1 MADRSVRV
9 VLSAAISDFQA
20 KMAQAKA
27 STDKLTEAAER
38 NIAANAKLSNHEKE
52 LARERARLAEQSKQS
67 MNTLGDS
74 LLKVGAVAAVGFGV
88 AVKASADFEQA
99 MSNVKATGQDAAVN
113 FDALRAAAV
122 EMGAATAFSSSEAA
136 SGIENL
142 LKAGVSATDV
152 LGGGLKGSLDL
163 AAAGSM
169 AVGEASE
176 IAATALTQF
185 NLSGRDVPHV
195 ADLLAAGAGKAQGEV
210 SDLGAALK
218 QSGLVAS
225 QFGLSIEETVG
236 GLSAF
241 ASAGLLGSDAGTS
254 LKSMLLRLANP
265 SKEAA
270 AAMAEAGIAAYDA
283 QGNFVGLESLAG
295 QLQTAFSGSTQA
307 VRDQALATIFGS
319 DAVRAA
325 NVLYKEGAAGIA
337 DWTAKVDDAGYA
349 AEVAATKQD
358 NLRGD
363 LEKLGGAFDS
373 VLIQGGSGANDAL
386 RDLAQG
392 ATSLVEAIGQVPAP
406 VLETVVGLT
415 GLVAAG
421 GLAAGVLLKAYTTAT
436 DLHAAFRTLAPAG
449 SSAAG
454 MLGALGKAAGI
465 AAVGMAALNA
475 IGGEVQRNIDDMRLS
490 AEGAEVELRAM
501 AATGEI
507 TARMQSSWAAA
518 MSGTNVE
525 TKDMVA
531 GLTMLHD
538 YTGTWQDRL
547 ETGINSL
554 VGMKGNMAML
564 REEVAKFDS
573 ALVAMKP
580 QDAAKA
586 FEVFAEQA
594 KLAGY
599 STADLTGLLP
609 QYANMLQD
617 AAAAS
622 GDTGAATEG
631 LTTALAAVA
640 AAAAEAKAKTEAY
653 LGIISADRSQD
664 QLIDSAI
671 RLKDAILENVRVLPE
686 GVDAFDRYYEAGRAN
701 RELLRELA
709 EGYHTLTGTTG
720 EVAEGQAFA
729 ALKFMEAAEAA
740 GYTKEQATGLAA
752 EFLGVTPAIL
762 ALDADL
768 AAFQT
773 RLDSAGGT
781 IMINGDAMNAE
792 EALAYV
798 IANIDASDGTVLI
811 DGNKVP
817 AETALQVLM
826 GIVGSSQ
833 GDIRV
838 GAETSVAESAI
849 NTAARDRTSTIY
861 VTSVLSYTTA
871 SGTWDTP
878 LPNAADG
885 ALLQRKGAG
894 MVRSYAA
901 GGIDQ
906 PRPVG
911 SIGSRT
917 NGIYPYAGPAGV
929 IMNEAGSGPWEGI
942 VSGHPGKRSRSR
954 VITEEI
960 ARRLGGDVQWRFADG
975 GFFGD
980 GSSLPAGGGGVRQ
993 LAREIVT
1000 MLDSR
1005 PIIAQTVIDSKVVAQ
1020 AVRRSDRSIR

>member
-1 MADRSVRV
+1 
-9 VLSAAISDFQA
+9 
-20 KMAQAKA
+20 
-27 STDKLTEAAER
+27 
-38 NIAANAKLSNHEKE
+38 
-52 LARERARLAEQSKQS
+52 
-67 MNTLGDS
+67 
-74 LLKVGAVAAVGFGV
+74 
-88 AVKASADFEQA
+88 
-99 MSNVKATGQDAAVN
+99 
-113 FDALRAAAV
+113 
-122 EMGAATAFSSSEAA
+122 
-136 SGIENL
+136 
-142 LKAGVSATDV
+142 
-152 LGGGLKGSLDL
+152 
-163 AAAGSM
+163 
-169 AVGEASE
+169 
-176 IAATALTQF
+176 
-185 NLSGRDVPHV
+185 
-195 ADLLAAGAGKAQGEV
+195 
-210 SDLGAALK
+210 
-218 QSGLVAS
+218 
-225 QFGLSIEETVG
+225 
-236 GLSAF
+236 
-241 ASAGLLGSDAGTS
+241 
-254 LKSMLLRLANP
+254 
-265 SKEAA
+265 
-270 AAMAEAGIAAYDA
+270 
-283 QGNFVGLESLAG
+283 
-295 QLQTAFSGSTQA
+295 
-307 VRDQALATIFGS
+307 
-319 DAVRAA
+319 
-325 NVLYKEGAAGIA
+325 
-337 DWTAKVDDAGYA
+337 
-349 AEVAATKQD
+349 
-358 NLRGD
+358 
-363 LEKLGGAFDS
+363 
-373 VLIQGGSGANDAL
+373 
-386 RDLAQG
+386 
-392 ATSLVEAIGQVPAP
+392 
-406 VLETVVGLT
+406 
-415 GLVAAG
+415 
-421 GLAAGVLLKAYTTAT
+421 
-436 DLHAAFRTLAPAG
+436 
-449 SSAAG
+449 
-454 MLGALGKAAGI
+454 
-465 AAVGMAALNA
+465 
-475 IGGEVQRNIDDMRLS
+475 
-490 AEGAEVELRAM
+490 
-501 AATGEI
+501 
-507 TARMQSSWAAA
+507 
-518 MSGTNVE
+518 
-525 TKDMVA
+525 MVA

-547 ETGINSL
+547 ETGINSM

-564 REEVAKFDS
+564 REEVAKFDA

-599 STADLTGLLP
+599 STADLTTLLP

-622 GDTGAATEG
+622 GDTGAASAG
-631 LTTALAAVA
+631 LTTALAEVA

-664 QLIDSAI
+664 QLIDSAM

-901 GGIDQ
+901 GGIDV

-942 VSGHPGKRSRSR
+942 VSGHPAKRPRSR